1 MDLDDF
7 MNPSEN
13 LTPSQFCER
22 IEMDNRNVCINTQD
36 IKTID
41 FDDLDFLSQD
51 IKTDLVFFSCEIDDA
66 TLSQVC
72 ETMEKEHECMNG
84 IDGDT
89 SS

>member
-22 IEMDNRNVCINTQD
+22 IEMDNRNVCINTHD

-41 FDDLDFLSQD
+41 FDDLDFL
-51 IKTDLVFFSCEIDDA
+51 
-66 TLSQVC
+66 
-72 ETMEKEHECMNG
+72 
-84 IDGDT
+84 
-89 SS
+89 